1 MMPII
6 LLQQQGTFNHTL
18 HREDKSQVVQ
28 QEPIELV
35 ERREVLKVVQ
45 SSTRSGSIG
54 NASLLFLVN
63 VFGLLGWQGDGVK
76 VVLNGG
82 LLLRVKSCSEVHP
95 PNKSTFIDDL
105 IIISKIRAGN
115 LLQDDWPMIL
125 ILRKYSKA
133 LSEQCR
139 NALQIYT
146 FPLAHQLPQVELNNL
161 LI

>member
-1 MMPII
+1 MEFHTTCYHQVHRPLLTAEDNKISFPCTYMSVIRRNSHVDLKI
-6 LLQQQGTFNHTL
+6 LIVT
-18 HREDKSQVVQ
+18 
-28 QEPIELV
+28 
-35 ERREVLKVVQ
+35 
-45 SSTRSGSIG
+45 
-54 NASLLFLVN
+54 
-63 VFGLLGWQGDGVK
+63 
-76 VVLNGG
+76 
-82 LLLRVKSCSEVHP
+82 RVKSCSEVHP